1 MSDPVGCCFVL
12 PLRTYR
18 RSSVFFLFRR
28 ANRARVQDL
37 LTQVMQDT
45 APHYELVADAAFTD
59 CLLSVHIFEGMGS
72 SYGRLFQ
79 Y

>member
-18 RSSVFFLFRR
+18 RSTVFFLFRR
-28 ANRARVQDL
+28 ANRARVQTAQDL

-45 APHYELVADAAFTD
+45 PRRIADAAFTD
-59 CLLSVHIFEGMGS
+59 CLLSVHIFEGLGS
-72 SYGRLFQ
+72 SYGHSFQ